1 MKALDLHPWRVSY
14 HEALAI
20 QAALRRRLR
29 LTPLRRAPRLVAGAD
44 VAYSSLTHRM
54 YAAVVVIKL
63 PSLEIVETATAVSMA
78 RFPYIPGLFSF
89 REIPPLLRAFER
101 LRRAPDA
108 ILFDGQGLAHPRR
121 FGLACHAGVLLS
133 RPSVGSAKSLLVG
146 KHAAVGPARGDRAD
160 LVHEG
165 EVVGV
170 ALRTRPNVRPIYVS
184 AGHRVDLASAI
195 HLVLATTGSFRLPEP
210 VRLAHRA
217 TTALMRRLDPGLS
230 PPRQR
235 RYSNLR
241 SDRGSP
247 HTLRTRK
254 GHFRR

>member
-14 HEALAI
+14 HDALAI

-44 VAYSSLTHRM
+44 VAYSRVTHRM
-54 YAAVVVIKL
+54 YAAIVAIEV
-63 PSLEIVETATAVSMA
+63 PSLEIVETATSVSMA

-89 REIPPLLRAFER
+89 REIPPLLRAFR
-101 LRRAPDA
+101 LLRSVPDA

-121 FGLACHAGVLLS
+121 FGLACHAGVLLA

-146 KHAAVGPARGDRAD
+146 RHAAVGPARGDRAD

-165 EVVGV
+165 DVVGV
-170 ALRTRPNVRPIYVS
+170 ALRTRPGVKPIYVS
-184 AGHRVDLASAI
+184 AGNRVDLASAI
-195 HLVLATTGSFRLPEP
+195 DLVLATTRSFRLPEP

-217 TTALMRRLDPGLS
+217 TTALMRRLDPRFSS
-230 PPRQR
+230 PLER
-235 RYSNLR
+235 RYPDLLV
-241 SDRGSP
+241 DRRGE
-247 HTLRTRK
+247 
-254 GHFRR
+254 